1 MDISCVFSSARNSMK
16 RFLFG
21 LFALGFLVAL
31 IASFSPRGQTIWIV
45 WRGFDFVDVLIKL
58 SVAAV
63 LAWWLPA
70 RRDRIDYWSF
80 SFLSGLLIGSVGLF
94 PLKGLH
100 IAGVAQWPFRFLGTA
115 IPDLGSVFWHTSRLN
130 PLFASCL
137 IPIGLMAL
145 LGSHAVLKWMALGV
159 SVGMTAF
166 MLVAAVSSPS
176 VVWFGSG
183 FWAAIYLL
191 VNAAICAISARLFF
205 SAATES

>member
-1 MDISCVFSSARNSMK
+1 MK

-31 IASFSPRGQTIWIV
+31 MASLSPRGQTIWLV
-45 WRGFDFVDVLIKL
+45 WRGFDLLDVLIKL
-58 SVAAV
+58 SVALV

-70 RRDRIDYWSF
+70 RRDLIDYWSV

-94 PLKGLH
+94 PIKALH
-100 IAGVAQWPFRFLGTA
+100 IAGMAQWPFRFLGSA

-137 IPIGLMAL
+137 IPLCLMSFW
-145 LGSHAVLKWMALGV
+145 GSHAVLKWMALGV
-159 SVGMTAF
+159 TVGMTAF

-176 VVWFGSG
+176 VVWLGRG
-183 FWAAIYLL
+183 FWSAIYLL
-191 VNAAICAISARLFF
+191 ANAAICAISARLFF
-205 SAATES
+205 NVATES